1 MTAEQLPAPVITDL
15 DSDGINE
22 IVLVT
27 NDLKLS
33 VLVLPDAESRDEEDQ
48 TLPHVDV
55 KHKVVLP
62 QVSQILV
69 ISFCKRLQIL
79 WSVHVELEYC
89 LILFQHLPSR

>member
-1 MTAEQLPAPVITDL
+1 MIAEQLPAPIITDL

-33 VLVLPDAESRDEEDQ
+33 VLVLPDAESRDEDDQ

-62 QVSQILV
+62 KV
-69 ISFCKRLQIL
+69 LQNNYMDHYLRRTRCGKKLIGHKL
-79 WSVHVELEYC
+79 LEA
-89 LILFQHLPSR
+89 RG